1 MIYQLE
7 YLKEEFKFT
16 LHNKEY
22 SFITKVM
29 NIALCDTF
37 EQIILN

>member
-1 MIYQLE
+1 MIHQIE
-7 YLKEEFKFT
+7 YLKEEFLFNIKK
-16 LHNKEY
+16 KEY
-22 SFITKVM
+22 SSIIKVM